1 MNDLIKT
8 QIVLLLIILPLF
20 AVLLRRGL
28 LRRAFNLLGLQL
40 DEVDFAA
47 LKTIL
52 AGVIICL
59 TIVLLR
65 NIWLVLR

>member
-1 MNDLIKT
+1 MSDLIKI
-8 QIVLLLIILPLF
+8 QIILLLIILPLF
-20 AVLLRRGL
+20 VLFLRQGL
-28 LRRAFNLLGLQL
+28 LRRAFNLLGLEL
-40 DEVDFAA
+40 EEVDFVP

-52 AGVIICL
+52 AGAIICL

>member
-1 MNDLIKT
+1 MSDLIKI
-8 QIVLLLIILPLF
+8 QIILLLIILPLF
-20 AVLLRRGL
+20 VLFLRKGL
-28 LRRAFNLLGLQL
+28 LGRAFNLLGLAL
-40 DEVDFAA
+40 EEVDFAP

-52 AGVIICL
+52 AGAIICL

>member
-1 MNDLIKT
+1 MNDLIKI

-20 AVLLRRGL
+20 AVLLRRG
-28 LRRAFNLLGLQL
+28 F
-40 DEVDFAA
+40 
-47 LKTIL
+47 
-52 AGVIICL
+52 ICL